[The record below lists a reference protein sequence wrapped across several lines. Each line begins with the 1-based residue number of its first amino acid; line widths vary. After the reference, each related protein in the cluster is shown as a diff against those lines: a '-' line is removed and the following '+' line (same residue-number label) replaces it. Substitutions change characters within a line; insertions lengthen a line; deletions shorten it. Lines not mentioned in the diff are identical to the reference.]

1 MCFQSSYYLELINK
15 EFYLYTKAQTNDEKE
30 FFGRNII
37 SRGYY
42 TVLLHCKYVLNIT
55 ELERYSK
62 DTHVQILSAVINKQ
76 VKRFLEIYK
85 ELRKYADYYRSLK
98 KDLKDEIF
106 DEEKLKKFINTI
118 SFFMKFDSSQLQKIT
133 LPSK

>member
-118 SFFMKFDSSQLQKIT
+118 SFFMKFDSSQLQKI
-133 LPSK
+133 K

>member
-1 MCFQSSYYLELINK
+1 MFSKFNK

-118 SFFMKFDSSQLQKIT
+118 SFFMKFDSSQLQKI
-133 LPSK
+133 K

>member
-15 EFYLYTKAQTNDEKE
+15 EFYLYTQAQTNDEKE

-106 DEEKLKKFINTI
+106 DEGKLKKFINTI
-118 SFFMKFDSSQLQKIT
+118 SFIMKFDSSQLQKI
-133 LPSK
+133 K

>member
-1 MCFQSSYYLELINK
+1 MCFQSSYYLELVNK

-118 SFFMKFDSSQLQKIT
+118 SFFM
-133 LPSK
+133 